1 MSETPQFGSET
12 ALGTGTQNVSQ
23 IVGMATGL
31 VTLNIVLML
40 VLSYTPVAGIGLL
53 LFSNFF
59 VGIAVFAVTVGGGFW
74 IASEGTEQGS
84 LPLAGAG
91 VALTQVGYSL
101 IGSAILLLAPSG
113 SRVLAIGTAAVIT
126 GAITAGVVVVVF
138 NTTRSFEGW
147 QRYAGGLFIGG
158 FALGAVGVFV
168 NQTLIAVAGL
178 LFFLGFVVDLTYEVW
193 AVRENRFASD
203 LRNAIGTYVAVMGV
217 FIHVLQ
223 WVIRILSILD
233 N

>member
-1 MSETPQFGSET
+1 MNETTQFGSKT
-12 ALGTGTQNVSQ
+12 ALGTQNVSR
-23 IVGMATGL
+23 IVGIATGL
-31 VTLNIVLML
+31 VTFNVVLML

-74 IASEGTEQGS
+74 IASKGTEKGS

-91 VALTQVGYSL
+91 VALTQAGYSL

-113 SRVLAIGTAAVIT
+113 SRVLAIGVAAVVT

-138 NTTRSFEGW
+138 NTARSFEGW

-158 FALGAVGVFV
+158 FALGAVGYFV
-168 NQTLIAVAGL
+168 NPTLVVVAGL

-193 AVRENRFASD
+193 AVRENRFASN
-203 LRNAIGTYVAVMGV
+203 LRNAIGIYVAVMGV

-223 WVIRILSILD
+223 WVIRMLSILD